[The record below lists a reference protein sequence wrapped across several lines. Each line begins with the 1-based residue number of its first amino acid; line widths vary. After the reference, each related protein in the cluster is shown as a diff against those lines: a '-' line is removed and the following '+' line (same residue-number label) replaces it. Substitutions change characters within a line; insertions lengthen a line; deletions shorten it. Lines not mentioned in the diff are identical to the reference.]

1 MHRFPNGK
9 VYIGITKQTVEE
21 RWRNGEGYKTQLVH
35 RAIEKYGWGNIEHI
49 VLASCLSKKDA
60 EQLLSTTNAIMREN
74 LMAGKAIQLQ
84 GLGVLEI
91 KERQARIIVHP
102 RTGERTTIPSKN
114 QLVFR
119 PVANMKDEL
128 KKV

>member
-1 MHRFPNGK
+1 MLTKELIGK
-9 VYIGITKQTVEE
+9 IAETS
-21 RWRNGEGYKTQLVH
+21 QL
-35 RAIEKYGWGNIEHI
+35 K
-49 VLASCLSKKDA
+49 KKDV
-60 EQLLSTTNAIMREN
+60 EHLLSTTNAIVRES

-91 KERQARIIVHP
+91 KERKARTIVHP
-102 RTGERTTIPSKN
+102 RTGERNMVPSRN

-119 PVANMKDEL
+119 PVANLKEEL